1 MQPEVGPHPTLRDL
15 AAEIGTVLVYWSYL
29 EAEMRRQ
36 LLEGDDRQPDRTPVV
51 YRWRT
56 FIRTALDSAICQEL
70 TERLDGLARWRN
82 LLVHGIRTTSANP
95 WREASAFV
103 ECSDLDG
110 VIHRISIGEIRSL
123 AEEIDRFRRGMRR

>member
-15 AAEIGTVLVYWSYL
+15 ASEIGTVQVYWSYL

-56 FIRTALDSAICQEL
+56 FIRRALDPATCKEL
-70 TERLDGLARWRN
+70 TERLDGIARWRN
-82 LLVHGIRTTSANP
+82 LLAHGIRSTSANP
-95 WREASAFV
+95 WQEASAFV
-103 ECSDLDG
+103 ECAGFDG
-110 VIHRISIGEIRSL
+110 VIHRLSIGEIRSL
-123 AEEIDRFRRGMRR
+123 AEEIDRFRRGIRR